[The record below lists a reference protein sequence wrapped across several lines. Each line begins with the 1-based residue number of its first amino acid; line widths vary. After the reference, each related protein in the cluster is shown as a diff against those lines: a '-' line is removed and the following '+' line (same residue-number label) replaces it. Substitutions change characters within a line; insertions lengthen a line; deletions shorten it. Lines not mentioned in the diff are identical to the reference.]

1 MKVTIESNQPLQH
14 PYLHNTVYRYM
25 SAEPFNILGTAEEG
39 IVVGGGCILLR
50 FASKVDAIKGTL
62 AEDKEKKALSCLL
75 NLTAKNAGVYGSVV
89 IEKVLSSYN
98 QKNCH
103 NNAADTYKDLFLA
116 VIIDPTKL
124 TFPAGKPMDNSGFSV
139 FFSIQPSETFS
150 MKDSETLSMN
160 DPLTAV
166 NNATQASDRL
176 HQVFTMQSL
185 HRKQQSDFCATT
197 SSLYI
202 TRVGCFYCIL
212 KDSEVRTQL
221 CVLHAVVVQIQKEK
235 IGWQKRKEFLLHQQR
250 VVKI

>member
-1 MKVTIESNQPLQH
+1 MKKAINL
-14 PYLHNTVYRYM
+14 
-25 SAEPFNILGTAEEG
+25 FNIPTFTTLYIDICQLGLRKKVLLL
-39 IVVGGGCILLR
+39 IGGGCIRLR

-89 IEKVLSSYN
+89 IEKVLSSCN

-116 VIIDPTKL
+116 VIIDPTKMKEPESA
-124 TFPAGKPMDNSGFSV
+124 FPA
-139 FFSIQPSETFS
+139 
-150 MKDSETLSMN
+150 ETLSMN

-197 SSLYI
+197 SSLLRSQD
-202 TRVGCFYCIL
+202 TVVCSSCCCSSN
-212 KDSEVRTQL
+212 SEGKNWL
-221 CVLHAVVVQIQKEK
+221 AEEK
-235 IGWQKRKEFLLHQQR
+235 GVPFAPTKNRQDLGLDNL
-250 VVKI
+250 